1 MKKLLASLAAAVIL
15 LVIVAGIAYTATAIH
30 HHVNA
35 ALTDGSDPTPHSVE
49 EPGLVGSGVKP
60 VLAGGGGVKPI
71 LAGSGV
77 KPVLAGG
84 GGVKPVSGA
93 RPA

>member
-1 MKKLLASLAAAVIL
+1 MKKLLVSLAAAVIV

-35 ALTDGSDPTPHSVE
+35 ALADGSVPTPHSVE
-49 EPGLVGSGVKP
+49 EPGLAGS
-60 VLAGGGGVKPI
+60 GVKPI

-77 KPVLAGG
+77 KPG
-84 GGVKPVSGA
+84 SGP